1 MRTFLCILLAIVS
14 LGSII
19 FSIWSLVID
28 EYAISLTFALLWL
41 ASLGCLVGINY
52 ENNKHRK
59 IY

>member
-1 MRTFLCILLAIVS
+1 MKIFICFLLAIVA
-14 LGSII
+14 LGSVVL
-19 FSIWSLVID
+19 SVWSLVTD
-28 EYAISLTFALLWL
+28 KYALSLTFALLWL